1 MMCAVLK
8 CPSNKEHL
16 VTKKKHYF
24 PPFYS
29 NDRLIE
35 KKLKHEKKKRKG
47 KISKENSTTSTI
59 QKTCKKKVLGASVL
73 SSKPVEKKHA
83 DSESLVV
90 NHTAIII
97 IIAKQTKKISLNL
110 SIA

>member
-16 VTKKKHYF
+16 VTKKHYF

-35 KKLKHEKKKRKG
+35 KKLNMKRRKERQDFKRKLND
-47 KISKENSTTSTI
+47 IYHT
-59 QKTCKKKVLGASVL
+59 KTCKK
-73 SSKPVEKKHA
+73 
-83 DSESLVV
+83 
-90 NHTAIII
+90 
-97 IIAKQTKKISLNL
+97 QC
-110 SIA
+110 

>member
-16 VTKKKHYF
+16 VTKKHYF

-35 KKLKHEKKKRKG
+35 KKFNVKKKKRK
-47 KISKENSTTSTI
+47 KQSKNSD
-59 QKTCKKKVLGASVL
+59 
-73 SSKPVEKKHA
+73 E
-83 DSESLVV
+83 
-90 NHTAIII
+90 
-97 IIAKQTKKISLNL
+97 LNDDDTL
-110 SIA
+110 